1 MVVGGWVV
9 GGRVGFVCISS
20 YWLVG
25 WLGGWVGGGSSGGWV
40 GGHVGWW
47 AWWYTHTPFATSAH
61 HHHISAAHPHPTHLT
76 LTTTPTHPPTPPTR
90 PPTHYVAMQRA
101 VCCVASV
108 HRAPRRCGWVVL
120 VAVLVVEQGPLI
132 SHTLHTELHALWTP
146 RPHGTSRSTRW
157 DGAQPFACSSVYR
170 LAKNVTVRGDIGG
183 DGSR

>member
-1 MVVGGWVV
+1 MGGGRAGGWWASGLRLHIIVLAS
-9 GGRVGFVCISS
+9 R
-20 YWLVG
+20 LVG
-25 WLGGWVGGGSSGGWV
+25 WLGGWWVVGWV
-40 GGHVGWW
+40 GGWACGLVGMVVY
-47 AWWYTHTPFATSAH
+47 AYPFSTSAH
-61 HHHISAAHPHPTHLT
+61 HHHIYAAHPHPTHLT

-90 PPTHYVAMQRA
+90 PPTHYDAMQRA

-157 DGAQPFACSSVYR
+157 DGVQPVACSSVYR